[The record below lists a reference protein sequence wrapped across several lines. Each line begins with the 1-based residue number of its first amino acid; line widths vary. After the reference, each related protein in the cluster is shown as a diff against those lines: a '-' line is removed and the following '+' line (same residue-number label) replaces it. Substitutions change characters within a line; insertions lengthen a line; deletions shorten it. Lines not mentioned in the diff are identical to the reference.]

1 MQAWPEV
8 FSGVLCPCSFCRQ
21 EDRRTV
27 RHFADKAKLSIDGP
41 DCGLPIFSRCRRRH
55 NRVADEV
62 HVDQKCLNPCNLSQ
76 EVQARIPI
84 RGLIER
90 SHPVNITRNS
100 EPSLR
105 CIECFLNLL
114 LASRRGCSAAT
125 TINLLHMA
133 LCLYE

>member
-1 MQAWPEV
+1 MYAWPAV
-8 FSGVLCPCSFCRQ
+8 FNGVFCPCSFSRQ
-21 EDRRTV
+21 EDGRTV
-27 RHFADKAKLSIDGP
+27 RHFANKTKLLTDAS
-41 DCGLPIFSRCRRRH
+41 DCGIPVFSRRRRR

-76 EVQARIPI
+76 EVEARILI

-90 SHPVNITRNS
+90 SHPVNITKNP

-133 LCLYE
+133 HCFNE